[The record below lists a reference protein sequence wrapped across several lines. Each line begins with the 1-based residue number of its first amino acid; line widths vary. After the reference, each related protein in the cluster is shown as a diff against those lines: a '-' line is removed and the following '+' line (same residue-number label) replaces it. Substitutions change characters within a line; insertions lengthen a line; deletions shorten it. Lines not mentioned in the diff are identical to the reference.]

1 MYLFPYKV
9 YKSDLKASGKLTTWA
24 ACGCASEQGEP
35 KLVRGMLPI
44 LHLITLKSPF
54 VVLCVNQTEYLPVA
68 VFSDEALLIRWLFF
82 NWLNFSDVVDIV
94 RGKSS
99 KYRL

>member
-35 KLVRGMLPI
+35 KLVRGDASYFTSY
-44 LHLITLKSPF
+44 HLEVSF
-54 VVLCVNQTEYLPVA
+54 CGSVRQ
-68 VFSDEALLIRWLFF
+68 SDRIFASCSLL
-82 NWLNFSDVVDIV
+82 
-94 RGKSS
+94 G
-99 KYRL
+99 